1 MRTVGQADSRRGA
14 RNLLHGDHMRE
25 IAQLSAAV
33 FLADRQSED
42 AEVSELAPEIG
53 WKKVLLVDRSSTRG
67 NFIRRKFV
75 DRIAQHV
82 DIFAEREVQHRHMA
96 HWKLPG
102 FLVSRPRRSWFR
114 LISARRSC
122 VHASRTSEPYL

>member
-1 MRTVGQADSRRGA
+1 MSTVGQADSRRGA

-53 WKKVLLVDRSSTRG
+53 WKKVLVVDRSSTRG
-67 NFIRRKFV
+67 NLIRRKFV
-75 DRIAQHV
+75 DRIAPHF
-82 DIFAEREVQHRHMA
+82 DISAERKAQRRHMA
-96 HWKLPG
+96 HRESPWIL
-102 FLVSRPRRSWFR
+102 S
-114 LISARRSC
+114 IE
-122 VHASRTSEPYL
+122 T